1 MLDYANLFSRK
12 EDKKKDD
19 EIILKYSITWNY
31 FFLCI
36 DSKSMA
42 MQKFITLSVISI

>member
-1 MLDYANLFSRK
+1 MPIYFL
-12 EDKKKDD
+12 EKKIKKND